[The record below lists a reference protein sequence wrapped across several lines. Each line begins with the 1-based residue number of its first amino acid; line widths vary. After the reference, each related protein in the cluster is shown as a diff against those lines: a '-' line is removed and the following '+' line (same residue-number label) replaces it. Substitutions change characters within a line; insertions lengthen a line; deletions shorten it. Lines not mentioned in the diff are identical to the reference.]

1 MEHKKSDGYL
11 QKSRGFNMVKYSLF
25 AYKPG
30 SSFLHKC
37 PAWCKILFIPL
48 LNILF
53 LCLPPYFSLG
63 LMIFQVL
70 LAFGLGFSIRE
81 QLSDL
86 RPIIYYAVLL
96 FVFQLISWFIGG
108 LSPMEGGMN
117 LNLRGLSPQ
126 TFAQSF
132 SWAAEKETV
141 FLLIKLFAIMQS
153 ASLVFKTS
161 SSLEL
166 REGIGKL
173 FGYNSV
179 FTNAISM
186 FLNFI
191 PMLSKI
197 WEESK
202 RAWIARSGKA
212 NLKMY
217 MVLLPVLFSVGMKKA
232 FNMARAI
239 SIRK

>member
-1 MEHKKSDGYL
+1 
-11 QKSRGFNMVKYSLF
+11 MVKYSLF

-53 LCLPPYFSLG
+53 LCLSPYFSLG
-63 LMIFQVL
+63 LMIFQVI
-70 LAFGLGFSIRE
+70 LAFCLRFSIRE

-96 FVFQLISWFIGG
+96 FLFQLISWFIGG
-108 LSPMEGGMN
+108 LSPQ
-117 LNLRGLSPQ
+117 S
-126 TFAQSF
+126 FVQSF
-132 SWAAEKETV
+132 SWTAEKETV

-217 MVLLPVLFSVGMKKA
+217 LVLLPVLFSVGMKKA

>member
-11 QKSRGFNMVKYSLF
+11 QKSRGFHMVKYSLF

-53 LCLPPYFSLG
+53 LCLSPYFSLG
-63 LMIFQVL
+63 LMIFQVI
-70 LAFGLGFSIRE
+70 LAFCLRFSIRE

-96 FVFQLISWFIGG
+96 FLFQLISWFIGG
-108 LSPMEGGMN
+108 LSPQ
-117 LNLRGLSPQ
+117 S
-126 TFAQSF
+126 FVQSF
-132 SWAAEKETV
+132 SWTAEKETV

-217 MVLLPVLFSVGMKKA
+217 LVLLPVLFSVGMKKA

>member
-1 MEHKKSDGYL
+1 
-11 QKSRGFNMVKYSLF
+11 MVKYSLF

-63 LMIFQVL
+63 LMIFQVI
-70 LAFGLGFSIRE
+70 LAFCLGFSIRE

-96 FVFQLISWFIGG
+96 FLFQLISWFIGG
-108 LSPMEGGMN
+108 LSPQ
-117 LNLRGLSPQ
+117 S
-126 TFAQSF
+126 FAQYF
-132 SWAAEKETV
+132 SWTAEKETV

-217 MVLLPVLFSVGMKKA
+217 LVLLPVLFSVGMKKA

>member
-1 MEHKKSDGYL
+1 
-11 QKSRGFNMVKYSLF
+11 MVKYSLF

-108 LSPMEGGMN
+108 LSPQ
-117 LNLRGLSPQ
+117 S
-126 TFAQSF
+126 FAQSF